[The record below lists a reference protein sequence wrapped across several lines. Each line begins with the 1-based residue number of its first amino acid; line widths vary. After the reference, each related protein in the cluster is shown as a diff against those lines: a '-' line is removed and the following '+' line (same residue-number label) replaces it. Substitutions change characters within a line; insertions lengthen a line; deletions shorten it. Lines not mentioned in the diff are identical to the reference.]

1 MQEAQAKRRQSQNDL
16 RVLDA
21 LRCASGPQTAY
32 QILGQLKKHGV
43 TGPTT
48 VYRALHRLVA
58 DGTVH
63 RIETLNAYVVCTHPE
78 HRAAPTFVICEQCNL
93 VTEINDN
100 KIDAHLRQ
108 RTCKVGVVFKTASI
122 EIRGTCATCLPKLPV
137 KTRP

>member
-63 RIETLNAYVVCTHPE
+63 RIEALNAYVICTHPV
-78 HRAAPTFVICEQCNL
+78 HGTATMFIICELCNI
-93 VTEINDN
+93 VTEICDDR
-100 KIDAHLRQ
+100 ISAQLRQ
-108 RTCKVGVVFKTASI
+108 STRNTGIAFKAASI
-122 EIRGTCATCLPKLPV
+122 EIRGTCANCLSEQPEV
-137 KTRP
+137 RI

>member
-21 LRCASGPQTAY
+21 LRCARGPQTAY

-43 TGPTT
+43 LGPTT

-63 RIETLNAYVVCTHPE
+63 RIEALNAYVICTHPV
-78 HRAAPTFVICEQCNL
+78 HGTATMFIICELCNI
-93 VTEINDN
+93 VTEICDDR
-100 KIDAHLRQ
+100 IGAQLRQ
-108 RTCKVGVVFKTASI
+108 STRKTGIAFKAASI
-122 EIRGTCATCLPKLPV
+122 EIRGTCANCLSVQPEV
-137 KTRP
+137 RI